1 MKTEDN
7 GHAADVFEDL
17 ISDIRVLDTLE
28 KESERN
34 YLEIMSAIRI
44 RRRRKILFSMSSIAA
59 ALILLLVLVWPAG
72 ETDLSDDM
80 EVPTLIT
87 DLGES
92 IVLEDRDSYT
102 LDLLADSDVLPQVDA
117 AETCPQEGPAGED
130 VARETFVKAS
140 SVRRSTVVIPQGYT
154 YNILFD
160 DGTQAYLNS
169 GSYIEF
175 PESFEGR
182 EERRV
187 SLRGEG
193 YFKVAKSDKPFI
205 VTASGVEIK
214 VYGTEFNVN
223 AGKEGKV
230 ETILVSGCVG
240 VRENP
245 MAEEIVMEPGNML
258 TCDIVEHRSD
268 IRKVDPH
275 DYLAWMRGDF
285 TFTDRP
291 LSELIEEIEEFYG
304 IDVNSDGIAGDMS
317 VTINLSRK
325 LGHRQ
330 IMEILELAFG
340 IGFQKT
346 GEKTYDCITNF
357 N

>member
-1 MKTEDN
+1 MKTNDN
-7 GHAADVFEDL
+7 RLDSDAFEDL
-17 ISDIRVLDTLE
+17 MHEVGVLDALE
-28 KESERN
+28 KEREQN
-34 YLEIMSAIRI
+34 FLEIMSTIRI
-44 RRRRKILFSMSSIAA
+44 RRRKRIFFSISCTAA
-59 ALILLLVLVWPAG
+59 AAVTMFLILMLPAG
-72 ETDLSDDM
+72 KKDM
-80 EVPTLIT
+80 SEIPEVPTLIT
-87 DLGES
+87 DSGES
-92 IVLEDRDSYT
+92 FVLEDRDSYT
-102 LDLLADSDVLPQVDA
+102 LDLLAVSDTR
-117 AETCPQEGPAGED
+117 EEPAKVRPED
-130 VARETFVKAS
+130 VPAENEAAQETFVKAS

-175 PESFEGR
+175 PESFAGR

-240 VRENP
+240 VRENA
-245 MAEEIVMEPGNML
+245 MAEEIIMEPGNML
-258 TCDIVEHRSD
+258 TCDIVEHRTD
-268 IRKVDPH
+268 VRKVDPY

-285 TFTDRP
+285 TYTDRP
-291 LSELIEEIEEFYG
+291 LSELIEEIEAFYG
-304 IDVNSDGIAGDMS
+304 IDVNSDGVAVDMP

-340 IGFQKT
+340 IGFKKT
-346 GEKTYDCITNF
+346 GEKTYNCITNF